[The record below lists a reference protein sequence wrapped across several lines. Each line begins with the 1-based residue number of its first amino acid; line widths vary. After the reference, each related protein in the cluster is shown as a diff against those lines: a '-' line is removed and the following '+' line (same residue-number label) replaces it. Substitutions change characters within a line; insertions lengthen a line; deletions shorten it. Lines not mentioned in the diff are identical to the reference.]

1 MTERNYSQ
9 NQLRL
14 PMTEKLQPKSAKVT
28 YDREKLQPKS
38 AKVTYDRVKLQP
50 KSAKVTYDREKLHY
64 IGTIN
69 FKHRYVSNKPCESSS
84 TDYWANDTIG
94 N

>member
-1 MTERNYSQ
+1 MI
-9 NQLRL
+9 
-14 PMTEKLQPKSAKVT
+14 EKLQPKSAKVSYDRGKLQPKSAKIT
-28 YDREKLQPKS
+28 YDREKLQPIS
-38 AKVTYDRVKLQP
+38 AKVTYDREKLQP

-69 FKHRYVSNKPCESSS
+69 FKHRYVSNKPYSS